1 MRAFAGHAYSFSVRG
16 GNLKLALPALALAAA
31 LNALHPVGYVGGGF
45 DDYHY
50 LSAAR
55 CVAEQGWCVPGDHW
69 ARRFPLVL
77 PMALAIRV
85 FGESREALWV
95 VPAIAAALAIWL
107 FVIVVA
113 RAFGARA
120 AMLAGTVFAATP
132 LIAGR
137 VLVPGIDMVELALA
151 LGGVALLQRQRA
163 LAAGICFGL
172 AVQCRPTMLAL
183 GPVLLLFLW
192 RDPRTLVRLALGG
205 AIPLAVEAGIYAL
218 MLGDPFATWRLSLD
232 HTRIPSSE
240 LTGVDLDQSP
250 LFNRDFIAG
259 WAPAAGIQ
267 AHWSVKALVNFL
279 AHRELM
285 LTNLFFLVTVALGW
299 RGIDKRLRLML
310 GGAVVFFAILVFG
323 FAIDPKPRM
332 FLPVVAVQC
341 AVIGI
346 LAPAVPRAVL
356 VLLLVGLG
364 VGSIAA
370 AYDWPDRREAARI
383 VAARL
388 RADPELQVELY
399 SARSLAL
406 LGRDWPVWRGGS
418 TRVVSFDNHL
428 FGMQGWTLRTEQVF
442 VPEPAAI
449 TWLRDHR
456 LFAGPRRPTYIATW
470 ERKPDAR
477 DGGDRLTAANEIT
490 SAPPE

>member
-1 MRAFAGHAYSFSVRG
+1 M
-16 GNLKLALPALALAAA
+16 PALALAAA

-55 CVAEQGWCVPGDHW
+55 CIAEQGWCMPGDHW

-77 PMALAIRV
+77 PMALAIRL
-85 FGESREALWV
+85 FGESRETLWA
-95 VPAIAAALAIWL
+95 VPALATALAIWL
-107 FVIVVA
+107 FVGVVA

-120 AMLAGTVFAATP
+120 AMVAGMVFAATP
-132 LIAGR
+132 LVAGR
-137 VLVPGIDMVELALA
+137 MLVPGIDMVELALA
-151 LGGVALLQRQRA
+151 LGGVALLQQRRP

-192 RDPRTLVRLALGG
+192 REPRLLVRLALGG
-205 AIPLAVEAGIYAL
+205 AIPLAIEAGIYAA
-218 MLGDPFATWRLSLD
+218 MFGDPLATWRLSLA

-240 LTGVDLDQSP
+240 LRGVDLGRSP

-259 WAPAAGIQ
+259 WAPAAGIP
-267 AHWSVKALVNFL
+267 AHWSVKALVNYL
-279 AHRELM
+279 AHREVL
-285 LTNLFFLVTVALGW
+285 LTNLLLLVALALGW
-299 RGIDKRLRLML
+299 RRLDRRAGMML
-310 GGAVVFFAILVFG
+310 GGAALFFVILVFV

-341 AVIGI
+341 AVIGM

-356 VLLLVGLG
+356 ALLLVTLG
-364 VGSIAA
+364 IGSVVA

-383 VAARL
+383 VAGRL
-388 RADPELQVELY
+388 RADPTLQVEDY

-406 LGRDWPVWRGGS
+406 LGRDWPVWRGGG

-428 FGMQGWTLRTEQVF
+428 FGMRGWTLRTEQVF
-442 VPEPAAI
+442 VPEPVAI

-470 ERKPDAR
+470 ERKPGPR
-477 DGGDRLTAANEIT
+477 RE
-490 SAPPE
+490 E

>member
-1 MRAFAGHAYSFSVRG
+1 MR
-16 GNLKLALPALALAAA
+16 LALPALALAAA

-50 LSAAR
+50 LNAAR
-55 CVAEQGWCVPGDHW
+55 CVADQGWCVPSDHW

-77 PMALAIRV
+77 PMAVAIRL

-95 VPAIAAALAIWL
+95 VPALAAAVAIWL
-107 FVIVVA
+107 FVSVIA

-120 AMLAGTVFAATP
+120 AMLAGIVFAATP
-132 LIAGR
+132 LVAGR
-137 VLVPGIDMVELALA
+137 VLTPGIEMIELAFA
-151 LGGVALLQRQRA
+151 LGGVALLQRHRPI
-163 LAAGICFGL
+163 AAGICFAF

-192 RDPRTLVRLALGG
+192 RDPRSLARLAIGG
-205 AIPLAVEAGIYAL
+205 AIPLAVEAVIYAI
-218 MLGDPFATWRLSLD
+218 MVGDPLATWRLSLA

-240 LTGVDLDQSP
+240 LTGVDLTQSP
-250 LFNRDFIAG
+250 LFNRDFIDG
-259 WAPAAGIQ
+259 WAPAAGIE
-267 AHWSVKALVNFL
+267 AHWSVKALINYL
-279 AHRELM
+279 ASRELM
-285 LTNLFFLVTVALGW
+285 LTNLFFLVTIALGW
-299 RGIDKRLRLML
+299 RAIGRRTRLML
-310 GGAVVFFAILVFG
+310 AGAVLFFAILVFA

-356 VLLLVGLG
+356 ALLLVALG
-364 VGSIAA
+364 IGSIAA
-370 AYDWPDRREAARI
+370 AYDWPDRREAARV
-383 VAARL
+383 VATRL
-388 RADPELQVELY
+388 RADPELQIEMY

-406 LGRDWPVWRGGS
+406 LGRDWPVWRGGGA
-418 TRVVSFDNHL
+418 RVVSFDNHL
-428 FGMQGWTLRTEQVF
+428 FGMQGWTLRTEKVF

-470 ERKPDAR
+470 ERKRDAR
-477 DGGDRLTAANEIT
+477 DGSSPHRSANEIT
-490 SAPPE
+490 SDPID